1 MNLLPALKNISILF
15 VSSCALMKDEKGVS
29 FTILQPRM
37 SEKGRKKKV
46 IHLKIVCISQKLNIN
61 YINIYL
67 YCN

>member
-37 SEKGRKKKV
+37 SEKGRKKK
-46 IHLKIVCISQKLNIN
+46 SNSS
-61 YINIYL
+61 
-67 YCN
+67 